1 MSKLKRRDNKGRI
14 LNTGESQR
22 KDGRYTYK
30 YVDAMGK
37 TRYVYSW
44 KLLPTDRMPKG
55 KRDDL
60 SIREKERMIQ
70 RDLFDGIDTKGSKMT
85 LCQLYAKKIAQ
96 RPNVKK
102 NTQQGRKY
110 LMDALENDILGSRSI
125 DSIKPS
131 DARAWA
137 IRMKERG
144 FSYKTISNYK
154 RSLKASF
161 YMAIEDDCVR
171 KNPFDFQLGD
181 VIEDD
186 SREKIALSE
195 EQEQALLDFIRQ
207 DRTYQKYYDD
217 IFILLK
223 TGLRISEFCGLTK
236 KDLDFES
243 HTIYVSHQLLK
254 DKDGYYIAEP
264 KTASGNRKVPMSD
277 ETEKAFHRVLKRKQ
291 KAKIK
296 EIDGYR
302 NFLFLNTAG
311 NPMQESSYKSALYGI
326 VRKYN
331 KSHEI
336 PLPKITP
343 HTLRHTFCT
352 RLAQKKMNPKNL
364 QYIMGHS
371 SITITLDLY
380 AHASETGANVEMR
393 SLIA

>member
-44 KLLPTDRMPKG
+44 KLLPTDRLPKG

-60 SIREKERMIQ
+60 SLREKERMIQ

-186 SREKIALSE
+186 SREKVALSE

-223 TGLRISEFCGLTK
+223 I
-236 KDLDFES
+236 
-243 HTIYVSHQLLK
+243 
-254 DKDGYYIAEP
+254 
-264 KTASGNRKVPMSD
+264 
-277 ETEKAFHRVLKRKQ
+277 
-291 KAKIK
+291 
-296 EIDGYR
+296 
-302 NFLFLNTAG
+302 
-311 NPMQESSYKSALYGI
+311 
-326 VRKYN
+326 
-331 KSHEI
+331 
-336 PLPKITP
+336 
-343 HTLRHTFCT
+343 
-352 RLAQKKMNPKNL
+352 
-364 QYIMGHS
+364 
-371 SITITLDLY
+371 
-380 AHASETGANVEMR
+380 
-393 SLIA
+393 